1 MFGRMKRRTPME
13 NWPIAAHGRPLR
25 VEALDVADAVLL
37 DAHVRPNRSLRG
49 PAFIALMVAIAVIS
63 FTAGLAF
70 LLIGAW
76 PVMGF
81 FGLDLLIVWLAFRL
95 NYRDGRRLERI
106 HITPDAIH
114 VLRRW
119 PTGYETLYR
128 LQPAWTRVELDHEDE
143 PDVQAR
149 LTSMGRHLVV
159 GSVLSPRERRD
170 LAAAIREALEKSRR
184 HSPRLAQE
192 SGGAA

>member
-1 MFGRMKRRTPME
+1 M
-13 NWPIAAHGRPLR
+13 
-25 VEALDVADAVLL
+25 
-37 DAHVRPNRSLRG
+37 DAHIRPNRSLRG
-49 PAFIALMVAIAVIS
+49 PAFLALMAAIALIS

-70 LLIGAW
+70 LMIGAW

-81 FGLDLLIVWLAFRL
+81 FGLDLIIVWLAFRL

-106 HITPDAIH
+106 HITPQAIH

-128 LQPAWTRVELDHEDE
+128 LPAAWTRVEMDHADE
-143 PDVQAR
+143 PDVQTR
-149 LTSMGRHLVV
+149 LTAMGKHLIV
-159 GSVLSPRERRD
+159 GSVLSPRERRE
-170 LAAAIREALEKSRR
+170 LAKAISEALGKAGST
-184 HSPRLAQE
+184 PLRLAQE